1 MNPNKITK
9 CFGREITDSR
19 GTPTIEVILEAGE
32 FLTKAQVPSGK
43 STGLHEAK
51 ELRDADGKG
60 VKTAI
65 DHLEKIIA
73 PAIVGQKIDQKEI
86 DSLLI
91 FLDGTKD
98 KSYLGANAM
107 VGVSMAVAR
116 LAAMEKNMP
125 LWKHITE
132 EINTEPSLP
141 HLYMNI
147 INGGI
152 HADFRLPFQEY
163 MVVMEQENPRLAYEQ
178 GKNIFERLGQL
189 IKNEFGRVEMGD
201 EGGFSPNIDALKRPF
216 EILNEVIAEE
226 PNVFLAIDAAASQL
240 FKNNKYE
247 LKNQSYNTEELANL
261 YAELISQFSLKSIE
275 DPFAEDMISDFS
287 SLVEK
292 ISKEILI
299 VGDDLTVTNPARIQE
314 MIDKKA
320 ANALIIKPNQIG
332 TITETYEAI
341 RLARDAGWKVIVSH
355 RSGDTL
361 DAFISDL
368 AVGLGAYGIKAG
380 SPEPPERRAKYE
392 RLIEIYE
399 KEMLL

>member
-1 MNPNKITK
+1 
-9 CFGREITDSR
+9 
-19 GTPTIEVILEAGE
+19 
-32 FLTKAQVPSGK
+32 
-43 STGLHEAK
+43 
-51 ELRDADGKG
+51 
-60 VKTAI
+60 
-65 DHLEKIIA
+65 
-73 PAIVGQKIDQKEI
+73 
-86 DSLLI
+86 
-91 FLDGTKD
+91 
-98 KSYLGANAM
+98 
-107 VGVSMAVAR
+107 
-116 LAAMEKNMP
+116 
-125 LWKHITE
+125 
-132 EINTEPSLP
+132 
-141 HLYMNI
+141 
-147 INGGI
+147 
-152 HADFRLPFQEY
+152 FRLPFQEY
-163 MVVMEQENPRLAYEQ
+163 MVVMEQENPRTAYEQ
-178 GKNIFERLGQL
+178 GKNIFGRLGQL
-189 IKNEFGRVEMGD
+189 IKNEFSRVEMGD
-201 EGGFSPNIDALKRPF
+201 EGGFSPNINALKRPF

-320 ANALIIKPNQIG
+320 ANAIIIKPNQVG
-332 TITETYEAI
+332 TLTETYEAV

-361 DAFISDL
+361 DAFIADL
-368 AVGLGAYGIKAG
+368 AVGSGAYGIKAG
-380 SPEPPERRAKYE
+380 SPIPPERRVKYA